1 MSFLLPFFVGV
12 FAAVIGTLLP
22 GILNASVVKIYKKEG
37 IKNANSFMLGTFVI
51 IALQTYLAV
60 FFARIIDK
68 SVFITEV
75 LREVGLV
82 VFTLLTVYF
91 FVVKLPKKIE
101 DEAVLTRKRK
111 RFINGLTLAVLNI
124 FPVFYYVFITI
135 SVLNNNLYEVY
146 YLSNILLTVGVIV
159 GTYLAFMLYIYM
171 FRKAHPEESYILRNI
186 NRIIGCI
193 TGIVAIFNLYKII
206 TS

>member
-1 MSFLLPFFVGV
+1 MNFLLPFFVGLL
-12 FAAVIGTLLP
+12 AAVIGTLLP
-22 GILNASVVKIYKKEG
+22 GVLNASVVKIYKKEG
-37 IKNANSFMLGTFVI
+37 MNNANSFMLGAFVV

-60 FFARIIDK
+60 FFAKIIDK
-68 SVFITEV
+68 SVFITGI

-91 FVVKLPKKIE
+91 FVAKPPKKIE
-101 DEAVLTRKRK
+101 DEAVLIRKRA
-111 RFINGLTLAVLNI
+111 RFLNGLALAILNV

-135 SVLNNNLYEVY
+135 SVLNNSLYEVY
-146 YLSNILLTVGVIV
+146 YLSNILLTIGVIV
-159 GTYLAFMLYIYM
+159 GTYLAFLFYIYM
-171 FRKAHPEESYILRNI
+171 FQKAHPEESYILRNI

-193 TGIVAIFNLYKII
+193 TGVVAVFDLYKII